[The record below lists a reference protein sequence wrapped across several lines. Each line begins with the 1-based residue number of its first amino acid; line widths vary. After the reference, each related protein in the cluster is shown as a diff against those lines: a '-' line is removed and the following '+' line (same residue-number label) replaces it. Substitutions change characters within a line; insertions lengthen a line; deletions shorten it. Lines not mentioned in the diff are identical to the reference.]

1 MHLIVLQGTGP
12 LPVSGYML
20 CFIPLA
26 LVVLGLITL
35 FVVTDRDA
43 TRPYLRANPFVAKSQ
58 SRESSAPRR
67 ADPSSGKA
75 RP

>member
-1 MHLIVLQGTGP
+1 MHLILMQGSGP
-12 LPVSGYML
+12 VPFTGYML
-20 CFIPLA
+20 CFVPLA

-35 FVVTDRDA
+35 FVLTDRDA

-67 ADPSSGKA
+67 ADPSS
-75 RP
+75 